1 MRLRRVCLMILGFAI
16 STGICSVWLVLQQ
29 DAIPVV
35 KGYAKAEPLPLFVE
49 GTQLLAEEILTY
61 EGEYIEDTEFGE
73 YVFVTG
79 LILRNTGD
87 QGILRAKVKLT
98 GENDV
103 LEFDATYIPPGE
115 AVLVLEKNRRETQ
128 DFCFLSCTGE
138 VEYAE
143 DTWGENHTL
152 QIVYTRQNSIEITN
166 IAEKTAEDVRLYYKT
181 VYPGGLFYIGG
192 ITHCY
197 RIHAISA
204 GETVTVSPEFYA
216 GERSKIVYIRTEN
229 PKPHTIKTAY

>member
-1 MRLRRVCLMILGFAI
+1 MILGFAI

-29 DAIPVV
+29 DTIPVV

-103 LEFDATYIPPGE
+103 LEFDATYIPPGA
-115 AVLVLEKNRRETQ
+115 AVMVLEKNRKETQ
-128 DFCFLSCTGE
+128 EVLFSSCTGE
-138 VEYAE
+138 IQYEKGNWRKEE
-143 DTWGENHTL
+143 DL
-152 QIVYTRQNSIEITN
+152 QIAYTDDNRIRITN
-166 IAEKTAEDVRLYYKT
+166 ATEKAVSDVQLYYKT
-181 VYPGGLFYIGG
+181 VYPEDLFYIGG

-197 RIHAISA
+197 RINTIAA
-204 GETVTVSPEFYA
+204 GETVLASPEYFA
-216 GERSKIVYIRTEN
+216 GKRSQIVYIRTGN
-229 PKPHTIKTAY
+229 AIQDTSKTAY